1 MDMNRDKNNLHEAAA
16 SFPSTGKDARRAGRG
31 LVLILYRTYLAEGYT
46 LGRLYFQTGDEK
58 PRYVCDTLEP
68 QVRQEKVMGMTA
80 IPEGTYKVTVR
91 YSQKF
96 RKQMPF
102 LVGVPDFSGIMIHP
116 GNHARHTQ
124 GCILVGELLSKD
136 CGVIQKSADT
146 FKRVF
151 SEIRNYYR
159 NMQEISITITHR
171 TYEEYQRQ
179 EGGR

>member
-1 MDMNRDKNNLHEAAA
+1 M
-16 SFPSTGKDARRAGRG
+16 
-31 LVLILYRTYLAEGYT
+31 
-46 LGRLYFQTGDEK
+46 
-58 PRYVCDTLEP
+58 
-68 QVRQEKVMGMTA
+68 RQEKVMGMTA

-136 CGVIQKSADT
+136 CGIIQKSADT